1 MGSGGA
7 GGYYGGLLAR
17 QGHDVAFV
25 ARGAHLTAIQ
35 KNGLRVKSVHGDF
48 SIRPAIVTDI
58 PSELPIPDLVLFCTK
73 TYDTVEASQII
84 RPNIGSDTTIL
95 SLQNGIDAVERI
107 GKIVGFNHMIAGAT
121 WISSAL
127 EAPGIVKQVSE
138 FRRIVIGEPN
148 GTITARVRAV
158 FELFKQTGI
167 TIELTDNILKVLWAK
182 FLFISAAS
190 SLGSI
195 TRLPVADYRA
205 VPETRELI
213 ILLMREVESL
223 ARRQNVA
230 LEPDI
235 VERSLAFMDNS
246 GPQIRA
252 SMQLDV
258 VAGRPTEI
266 DSILGVIGRQGR
278 ELGVPTPVADMLYA
292 LLLPVDLLA
301 RQNLSANHQDP
312 TSIPS

>member
-1 MGSGGA
+1 MGTGGA

-25 ARGAHLTAIQ
+25 SRGSNLLAIQ
-35 KNGLRVKSVHGDF
+35 KNGLQVKSVHGDF
-48 SIRPAIVTDI
+48 SITPATVTDN
-58 PSELPIPDLVLFCTK
+58 PSRLPIPDLVLFCTK
-73 TYDTVEASQII
+73 TYDTDEAGQAIK
-84 RPNIGSDTTIL
+84 PNIGSDTTVL

-107 GKIVGFNHMIAGAT
+107 GRIVGLNHMIAGAT

-138 FRRIVIGEPN
+138 FRRVVIGEPN
-148 GTITARVRAV
+148 GTITARVQTV
-158 FELFKQTGI
+158 SELFKETGI

-182 FLFISAAS
+182 FIFISAAS

-195 TRLPVADYRA
+195 TRLPVADYRSI
-205 VPETRELI
+205 PETRQLI
-213 ILLMREVESL
+213 IRLMREVESL
-223 ARRQNVA
+223 ASRQNVA
-230 LEPDI
+230 LEPDV

-258 VAGRPTEI
+258 AAGRPTEI

-278 ELGVPTPVADMLYA
+278 ELGVLTPVADMLYA
-292 LLLPVDLLA
+292 LLLPVDLQA
-301 RQNLSANHQDP
+301 RQKLSSNH
-312 TSIPS
+312 